1 MRNVKKPLWIFYV
14 GQLVGVVAIFI
25 GGLFRV
31 PIGIAVLIGVAIIA
45 LSYVIYLFR
54 ARNQRR
60 RADER

>member
-1 MRNVKKPLWIFYV
+1 MRKIKKPLWIFYG

-31 PIGIAVLIGVAIIA
+31 QIGIAVLIGVAIIA

-54 ARNQRR
+54 ARDQRR
-60 RADER
+60 RADEH